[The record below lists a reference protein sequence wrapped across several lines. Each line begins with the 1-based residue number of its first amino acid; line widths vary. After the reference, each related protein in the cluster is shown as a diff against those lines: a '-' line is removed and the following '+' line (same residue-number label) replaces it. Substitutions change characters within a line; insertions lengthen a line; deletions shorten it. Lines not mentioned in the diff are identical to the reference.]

1 MGIDNDV
8 NVDTKKASH
17 SPAGDRTVFVG
28 RFDKITNGVLP
39 QVDIQ
44 YQPTSTVGVK
54 IRSTVRYCI
63 HGL

>member
-1 MGIDNDV
+1 MGISNNV

-17 SPAGDRTVFVG
+17 SPVGDRTVFVG

-44 YQPTSTVGVK
+44 YQPTSTLWG
-54 IRSTVRYCI
+54 
-63 HGL
+63 